1 MRISDWSSDVCSS
14 DLLDLARL
22 KNGQVIRSWASR
34 AATSPGTD
42 RNRSSWVRSAK
53 REDARRVTEFSLR
66 PDGAWLGKRCRY
78 RDRRSTGGFRAWP
91 RHRERDRKSVGAGKS
106 VAVRLIHSGARF
118 IKKKKKNKKKQS
130 K

>member
-78 RDRRSTGGFRAWP
+78 RDRRSEERRVGKEWVSTGRSRWSP
-91 RHRERDRKSVGAGKS
+91 Y
-106 VAVRLIHSGARF
+106 
-118 IKKKKKNKKKQS
+118 N
-130 K
+130 

>member
-78 RDRRSTGGFRAWP
+78 RDRRSTGGCRAWP
-91 RHRERDRKSVGAGKS
+91 RHRDRRSHKRHGRRTGAQNGKE
-106 VAVRLIHSGARF
+106 AREG
-118 IKKKKKNKKKQS
+118 KRG
-130 K
+130 